1 MQDICESLRRYRI
14 FLDKKKIKFD
24 KQTKTLIFCHWFF
37 NHQLST
43 DHPWNEA
50 TQFGT
55 LPKQIPFLVLDWI
68 IKRTLLCTK
77 FLLKKAA
84 KLTHVYPYVRKR
96 DWSLQSCF
104 ESQDDLSTWK
114 CTELYGILT
123 PKEIFFL
130 IVSIFI

>member
-55 LPKQIPFLVLDWI
+55 LPNTFLSIGLNNEKDI
-68 IKRTLLCTK
+68 GSGHLLVDRK
-77 FLLKKAA
+77 KLSLL
-84 KLTHVYPYVRKR
+84 
-96 DWSLQSCF
+96 
-104 ESQDDLSTWK
+104 ESSD
-114 CTELYGILT
+114 GH
-123 PKEIFFL
+123 
-130 IVSIFI
+130 